1 MVLLGLGTTWGCTR
15 WLHREDFVFELSD
28 TPEGKMEEASV
39 ASSRVRASGKPS
51 QYWLIGFKDRRL
63 EREYL
68 EDLVEVSSSCFIV
81 GTSLALLLYVIFL
94 LPMGILDYVY
104 SSRQEEVK
112 SGLVSVGEVLR
123 NLLLQVIVGG
133 LGIVAAFV
141 VCCVHS
147 MGKWKIR
154 KDVILYVIEGGYLLY
169 TGVLIY
175 YSAAPTHGF
184 YDSSNSKTLGGI
196 ALTYRQWATMLASFF
211 VTPYIPLLLTSLPFS
226 ATLEIMSMFL
236 LVLVVII
243 PTVMGGW
250 NEFSVA
256 RVKEVSTDC
265 TNEEHFCTA
274 YFRFVALGP
283 VLFLCALSITIMI
296 ASYFAER
303 SNRKSFIQKKQVQ
316 VLTREREEALV
327 RQKEESDNLI
337 HSMFPKVIAEN
348 LIAKQAQD
356 HTGAALDRATSMKRL
371 NNSALD
377 STLACMHQ
385 NVTILFT
392 DIVGFTSMSQTC
404 RPLEVMSFLHN
415 LFTAFDDL
423 IEMDSQLWKV
433 ETIGDAFM
441 VASGLGM
448 TSSDATMRETMVALS
463 DVSENSSNENVA
475 KVRTMEFK
483 TEKAAFDAARAAII
497 FGQGALSIAHTHFM
511 PNGEVCVIRAGVHTG
526 DVCSG
531 VVGSR
536 MPRYCLFGDT
546 VNTASR
552 MESTGVPGRI
562 QVSEATY
569 EVLER
574 DDSGFQWEDRGSVEI
589 KGKGEMKTYLL
600 GA

>member
-81 GTSLALLLYVIFL
+81 GTSLALLLYVIFPLTLSIFNYNLDSEFKMELFGTVPVLDVMEQML
-94 LPMGILDYVY
+94 LPM
-104 SSRQEEVK
+104 
-112 SGLVSVGEVLR
+112 
-123 NLLLQVIVGG
+123 IVGG

>member
-1 MVLLGLGTTWGCTR
+1 
-15 WLHREDFVFELSD
+15 
-28 TPEGKMEEASV
+28 
-39 ASSRVRASGKPS
+39 
-51 QYWLIGFKDRRL
+51 
-63 EREYL
+63 
-68 EDLVEVSSSCFIV
+68 
-81 GTSLALLLYVIFL
+81 
-94 LPMGILDYVY
+94 
-104 SSRQEEVK
+104 
-112 SGLVSVGEVLR
+112 
-123 NLLLQVIVGG
+123 
-133 LGIVAAFV
+133 
-141 VCCVHS
+141 
-147 MGKWKIR
+147 
-154 KDVILYVIEGGYLLY
+154 
-169 TGVLIY
+169 
-175 YSAAPTHGF
+175 
-184 YDSSNSKTLGGI
+184 
-196 ALTYRQWATMLASFF
+196 
-211 VTPYIPLLLTSLPFS
+211 
-226 ATLEIMSMFL
+226 
-236 LVLVVII
+236 
-243 PTVMGGW
+243 
-250 NEFSVA
+250 
-256 RVKEVSTDC
+256 
-265 TNEEHFCTA
+265 
-274 YFRFVALGP
+274 
-283 VLFLCALSITIMI
+283 MI

-303 SNRKSFIQKKQVQ
+303 SNRKSFIQKKQLQVGADAFSQYRGLTVPDLFPFFPLSSAQ
-316 VLTREREEALV
+316 VLTREKEEALV
-327 RQKEESDNLI
+327 KQKEESDNLI
-337 HSMFPKVIAEN
+337 YSMFPKVIAEN
-348 LIAKQAQD
+348 LIAKK
-356 HTGAALDRATSMKRL
+356 AAADLKVSSLFSSQMSSVSSTKVMAKSLEK
-371 NNSALD
+371 
-377 STLACMHQ
+377 TLACLHQ

-415 LFTAFDDL
+415 LFMAFDDL

-600 GA
+600 GAG

>member
-1 MVLLGLGTTWGCTR
+1 
-15 WLHREDFVFELSD
+15 
-28 TPEGKMEEASV
+28 
-39 ASSRVRASGKPS
+39 
-51 QYWLIGFKDRRL
+51 
-63 EREYL
+63 
-68 EDLVEVSSSCFIV
+68 
-81 GTSLALLLYVIFL
+81 
-94 LPMGILDYVY
+94 
-104 SSRQEEVK
+104 
-112 SGLVSVGEVLR
+112 
-123 NLLLQVIVGG
+123 
-133 LGIVAAFV
+133 
-141 VCCVHS
+141 
-147 MGKWKIR
+147 
-154 KDVILYVIEGGYLLY
+154 
-169 TGVLIY
+169 
-175 YSAAPTHGF
+175 
-184 YDSSNSKTLGGI
+184 
-196 ALTYRQWATMLASFF
+196 
-211 VTPYIPLLLTSLPFS
+211 
-226 ATLEIMSMFL
+226 
-236 LVLVVII
+236 
-243 PTVMGGW
+243 
-250 NEFSVA
+250 
-256 RVKEVSTDC
+256 
-265 TNEEHFCTA
+265 
-274 YFRFVALGP
+274 
-283 VLFLCALSITIMI
+283 
-296 ASYFAER
+296 
-303 SNRKSFIQKKQVQ
+303 
-316 VLTREREEALV
+316 
-327 RQKEESDNLI
+327 
-337 HSMFPKVIAEN
+337 
-348 LIAKQAQD
+348 
-356 HTGAALDRATSMKRL
+356 MKRL

-415 LFTAFDDL
+415 LFMAFDDL

-562 QVSEATY
+562 QVSEAT
-569 EVLER
+569 LEMLS

-600 GA
+600 GAG